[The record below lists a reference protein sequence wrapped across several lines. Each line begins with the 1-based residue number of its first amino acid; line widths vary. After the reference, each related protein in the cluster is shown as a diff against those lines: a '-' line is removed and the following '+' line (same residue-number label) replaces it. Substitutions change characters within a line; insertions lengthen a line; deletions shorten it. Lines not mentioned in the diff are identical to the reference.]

1 MAVVLLPMD
10 IVDHRLYERTG
21 IYAGKSSL
29 LETVSGKT
37 AFNREIS
44 GLTAYNLSVQTTPLD
59 SMFKA
64 TCTGYTLNPTGGT
77 GMYTGYNQENDF
89 YFNEPTL

>member
-10 IVDHRLYERTG
+10 IVDRRLYERTG
-21 IYAGKSSL
+21 IYAGKSSV

-37 AFNREIS
+37 AFDAETT

-59 SMFKA
+59 KEFKA
-64 TCTGYTLNPTGGT
+64 TCTGYALNPTGGSAT
-77 GMYTGYNQENDF
+77 YTGYSQDKDF
-89 YFNEPTL
+89 YFGEPIP